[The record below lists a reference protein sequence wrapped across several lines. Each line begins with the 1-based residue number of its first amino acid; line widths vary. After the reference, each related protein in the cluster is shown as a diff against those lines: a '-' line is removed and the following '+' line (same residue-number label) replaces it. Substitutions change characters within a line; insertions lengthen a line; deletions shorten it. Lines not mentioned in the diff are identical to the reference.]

1 MQIFAK
7 SKPHKKRDG
16 QRNYWQSY
24 SDMMAALLLVFILVM
39 ASILLQ
45 STKMYE
51 EKLVQ
56 QSNAQAEIDR
66 QMQQLKEQESI
77 LVEQQAQLAAQEEK
91 LHEQQQVMDNQ
102 QQQLDKII
110 GVKREIISDLQREFK
125 GSELAI
131 RINDETG
138 SISFDADLLFDPD
151 QYVLRQT
158 SKVFLDSFLPRY
170 FSILMSEKYV
180 DNVAEIIIEGHT
192 AHYGTYLD
200 CLNLS
205 QERALAVAQYALSDN
220 SKLTAI
226 TDMEKLRTVITVNGR
241 AWYDPVYTEDGSLDD
256 ANSRRVEIKFR
267 LKDEEMIDAM
277 IEILEKGE

>member
-7 SKPHKKRDG
+7 NKPRKKRDG
-16 QRNYWQSY
+16 QRSYWQSY

-45 STKMYE
+45 STKLYE

-56 QSNAQAEIDR
+56 QSNAKAEIDR
-66 QMQQLKEQESI
+66 QMQQLEEQG
-77 LVEQQAQLAAQEEK
+77 AQLAAQGKK
-91 LHEQQQVMDNQ
+91 LSEQQQIMDNQ

-110 GVKREIISDLQREFK
+110 GVKREIIADLQREFK
-125 GSELAI
+125 DSELAI
-131 RINDETG
+131 KINDETG
-138 SISFDADLLFDPD
+138 SISFDSDLLFDPD

-180 DNVAEIIIEGHT
+180 DNIAEIIIEGHT
-192 AHYGTYLD
+192 AHYGTYMD

-205 QERALAVAQYALSDN
+205 QERALAVAQYALADN

-241 AWYDPVYTEDGSLDD
+241 AWYDPVFADDGSLDD

>member
-1 MQIFAK
+1 MQIFANN
-7 SKPHKKRDG
+7 KPRKKRYG
-16 QRNYWQSY
+16 QRSYWQSY

-45 STKMYE
+45 STKLYE
-51 EKLVQ
+51 EKLIEQ
-56 QSNAQAEIDR
+56 TNAQAEIDR
-66 QMQQLKEQESI
+66 QLEQLKEQEAM
-77 LVEQQAQLAAQEEK
+77 LNEQEEK
-91 LHEQQQVMDNQ
+91 LYEQQQIMENQ

-110 GVKREIISDLQREFK
+110 GVKREIIADLQKEFK
-125 GSELAI
+125 GSDLAI
-131 RINDETG
+131 KINDETG
-138 SISFDADLLFDPD
+138 SISFDSDLLFDPD

-158 SKVFLDSFLPRY
+158 SKVFLDNFLPRY
-170 FSILMSEKYV
+170 FSILMSEKYI

-205 QERALAVAQYALSDN
+205 QERALAVAQYALADN

-241 AWYDPVYTEDGSLDD
+241 AWYDPVYAEDGSLDD

-267 LKDEEMIDAM
+267 LKDDEMIDAM